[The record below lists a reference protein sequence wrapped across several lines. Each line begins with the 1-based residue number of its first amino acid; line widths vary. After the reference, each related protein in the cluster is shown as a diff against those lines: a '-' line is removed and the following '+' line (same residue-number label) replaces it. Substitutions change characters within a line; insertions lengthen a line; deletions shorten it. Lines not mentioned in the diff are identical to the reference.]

1 MSAPAA
7 PSAHQLQLLQGAS
20 ALFAALIA
28 DMDAAQ
34 NRVQIE
40 TYLFDLHGDAAAVT
54 QALVRTAQ
62 RGVQVQVLV
71 DGVGTD
77 EVPQTT
83 LDELRQAGV
92 RWRVFSPLHARWG
105 KLAML
110 SGTKW
115 RRLHRKLIVIDSRV
129 AYCGGINILDDH
141 YDPNHGQLDAPRFDF
156 SVRLQGPVVTAIEAA
171 TSVLWQRL
179 QAVQSAKARD
189 FSSAWHTWRKKPP
202 HDSPAL
208 AAAPGPSASTA
219 VTDTTGLHADRVELL
234 LRDNLRYRTRIEHAY
249 RRAIGAAQR
258 EIIIANAYFLPG
270 RKLRKA
276 LITAARRGVRVRLLL
291 QGKHEYFIQYHGT
304 RPLYRSLL
312 AAGVEI
318 HEYAASFLHAKVA
331 VIDAD
336 TPRAW
341 STVGSSNLDPLS
353 LLLAREAN
361 VGIYGSAFAQALRK
375 PLEAAMAECQR
386 IDPQQYLNRP
396 WPKRFMEHLAYGLM
410 RLAVLLSG
418 KRY

>member
-1 MSAPAA
+1 MNTPAA
-7 PSAHQLQLLQGAS
+7 MPAHQLQLLHGAS

-28 DMDAAQ
+28 DLDAAQ
-34 NRVQIE
+34 DRVQLE
-40 TYLFDLHGDAAAVT
+40 TYLFNLHGEAAAVA
-54 QALVRTAQ
+54 QALARTAR

-77 EVPQTT
+77 EVPDATV
-83 LDELRQAGV
+83 DELRQAGV
-92 RWRVFSPLHARWG
+92 QWRVFSPLHPRWG

-110 SGTKW
+110 SGSKW

-156 SVRLQGPVVTAIEAA
+156 SVRLQGPVVAAIEAA
-171 TSVLWQRL
+171 TSALWRRL
-179 QAVQSAKARD
+179 QAVQSARARD
-189 FSSAWHTWRKKPP
+189 FSGAWQTWRKKLP
-202 HDSPAL
+202 HGNPADWV
-208 AAAPGPSASTA
+208 APGPSVPAA
-219 VTDTTGLHADRVELL
+219 DAAPLALHADRVELL
-234 LRDNLRYRTRIEHAY
+234 LRDNLRHRTRIEHAY
-249 RRAIGAAQR
+249 RRAIGAAQH

-276 LITAARRGVRVRLLL
+276 LIKAARRGVRVRLLL

-336 TPRAW
+336 TPQAW

-361 VGIYGSAFAQALRK
+361 VGIYGSAFAQALRE
-375 PLEAAMAECQR
+375 PLQAAMAECPR
-386 IDPQQYLNRP
+386 IDAQQYLNRP
-396 WPKRFMEHLAYGLM
+396 WPKRLLEHLAYGLM